1 MSDQCTMAS
10 DFMKNLISQTLGDDK
25 KFAFARRQSAKQR
38 ELHYLKVKLV
48 NSSSW
53 GFVKRNVQLRRA
65 NVDEYLRRCRNNPYA
80 WKHARWLEDRNE
92 VSHQEGCYGISQ
104 KRSERFLGAV
114 PNDQFG
120 SDSSIEDVSK
130 QLAEYGKQFRQ
141 FAYLPLDN
149 VADLLE
155 FQALCGIATCSLFIN
170 SDWYDPANGSIP
182 MPSSYSVPCGTHS
195 LTPTYDPTTQL
206 FHFDNSWGREW
217 GDQGSGTFSTEYLE
231 RHVAEILGFAGF
243 TDQLPY
249 DDEQDVCV
257 GWKWALSE
265 KFSIHGREIVEGKTG
280 ERMAWAFGTRR
291 GDELVIHEFFVWPT
305 YRTRGLGR
313 KLAELM
319 MQLCNEMRL
328 KPRLRVPFV
337 DCLGGRQEG
346 VLAVGKL
353 FGVELSESTNKLY
366 CLDGFAG
373 QGSIDTTIAL
383 TRDPPPPAASPL
395 EWLRRRQDPPL
406 IEPVRVPVLFG
417 TNRNYEIE
425 GDAVSFGN
433 ARNPELTCGFRVVE
447 VTNMQ
452 SFGSAS
458 RTWRESMVR
467 FCAWLMSRFA
477 ESEKDA
483 SRINIV
489 DANGFRN
496 LSRFLNAD
504 EESRHHLVY
513 VHGFNTTFDSA
524 MAQAARLKADL
535 ALKGNIYLFSWPSA
549 GNPAMY
555 ASDEAAIEA
564 SIPFFS
570 KFMQVVQDSVDG
582 EPLSL
587 LAHSMGNRL
596 LARWTE
602 TQSSIAQ
609 PAKLRDAI
617 FAAPDIDHDVFK
629 HSLESWG
636 TVYKRATLYANSAD
650 LALQLSEIKHLFA
663 RAGLIPPV
671 VEVNGLEVILVQ
683 GFDLFDLSHGYF
695 AEAGNTLHDICVMLR
710 FDVPAKDRPAIR
722 KISFASGASCW
733 SIPHR

>member
-1 MSDQCTMAS
+1 
-10 DFMKNLISQTLGDDK
+10 MKNLISQTLGDDE
-25 KFAFARRQSAKQR
+25 KFAFARRQHAKQC
-38 ELHYLKVKLV
+38 ELHYLKVKPV
-48 NSSSW
+48 NSSGW
-53 GFVKRNVQLRRA
+53 RYTKRNVQLRRA
-65 NVDEYLRRCRNNPYA
+65 NEEEYLRICRGNPYA
-80 WKHARWLEDRNE
+80 WKHARWLENRIDAPR
-92 VSHQEGCYGISQ
+92 QEGCYGISQ

-120 SDSSIEDVSK
+120 YDSRIEDVSK
-130 QLAEYGKQFRQ
+130 QLAAYGKQFRQ

-155 FQALCGIATCSLFIN
+155 FQALCGIASCSLYIN

-182 MPSSYSVPCGTHS
+182 MPSPDTVPCGTHS

-206 FHFDNSWGREW
+206 FHFDNTWGWEW
-217 GDQGSGTFSTEYLE
+217 GNQGSGTFSTEYLE
-231 RHVAEILGFAGF
+231 QHVAEILGFAGF
-243 TDQLPY
+243 MDQLPY
-249 DDEQDVCV
+249 DAEQDVCV

-265 KFSIHGREIVEGKTG
+265 KFSIHGREIIEGNTG
-280 ERMAWAFGTRR
+280 ERMAWAFGTRL

-305 YRTRGLGR
+305 YRARGLGR

-337 DCLGGRQEG
+337 DCLGERLAG

-353 FGVELSESTNKLY
+353 IGVELSESTNSLY
-366 CLDGFAG
+366 CLDGFSCQCSVG
-373 QGSIDTTIAL
+373 TTIAIA
-383 TRDPPPPAASPL
+383 REPPPPAASPL
-395 EWLRRRQDPPL
+395 EWVRRRQDPPL
-406 IEPVRVPVLFG
+406 VRPVRVPVLFG
-417 TNRNYEIE
+417 TNRKQDTE
-425 GDAVSFGN
+425 GETISFGN
-433 ARNPELTCGFRVVE
+433 ARNPELNCGFRVVE
-447 VTNMQ
+447 VTEMQ

-458 RTWRESMVR
+458 RTWRETMVK
-467 FCAWLMSRFA
+467 FCNWLVARFA
-477 ESEKDA
+477 ETKRDA
-483 SRINIV
+483 SRIHIV
-489 DANGFRN
+489 DTTAFKK
-496 LSRFLNAD
+496 LSQFFNAD
-504 EESRHHLVY
+504 EEKRHHLVY

-555 ASDEAAIEA
+555 ASDEAAVEA

-570 KFMQVVQDSVDG
+570 QFMHLVQESVDG

-596 LARWTE
+596 LARWTD
-602 TQSSIAQ
+602 TQSSITR

-617 FAAPDIDHDVFK
+617 FAAPDVDHDVFK
-629 HSLESWG
+629 HSLESWNI
-636 TVYKRATLYANSAD
+636 VYERATLYANSAD
-650 LALQLSEIKHLFA
+650 LALQLSEIKHQFA
-663 RAGLIPPV
+663 RAGLIPPI

-683 GFDLFDLSHGYF
+683 GFDLFDLAHGYF

-710 FDVPAKDRPAIR
+710 FNVPAKDRPAIR
-722 KISFASGASCW
+722 KISFESGASCW
-733 SIPHR
+733 SVPHR